1 MATSPKRKTTFSFS
15 DFNSYD
21 STVSALS
28 TRWYNKLG
36 VIDFAPINPEFIG
49 KRPKKGD
56 QVYDYESKVSV
67 YVGITF
73 AKQLL
78 KAITQVRALL
88 ELEEDSEVTTITAR
102 AGGKSISFHL
112 PGKKT
117 LKTKG
122 KVVDTSENIIIEAVV
137 PGEDDDK
144 IKVTHIMQNTVT
156 EIVAKDGEVIELT
169 EYLDLDLLEDF
180 LLAVVQVALGGIEH
194 ATKNAGG
201 GGSSSG
207 TSSSK
212 KKSKFAAINDDD
224 DDDFEE
230 EDDEDYTP
238 NPKKKSSA
246 RKPKVSTS
254 DLEDEFD
261 ED

>member
-1 MATSPKRKTTFSFS
+1 MATSSKRKTTYSYSEFT
-15 DFNSYD
+15 SYD
-21 STVSALS
+21 STVSALT
-28 TRWYNKLG
+28 TRWYTKLG
-36 VIDFAPINPEFIG
+36 VLDFAPINPEFIG

-56 QVYDYESKVSV
+56 HVYDYESKVSV
-67 YVGITF
+67 YLGVTF

-78 KAITQVRALL
+78 KAITQVRAAL
-88 ELEEDSEVTTITAR
+88 ESEESDIETITAR
-102 AGGKSISFHL
+102 AGEKSISFHL
-112 PGKKT
+112 PGMKT

-156 EIVAKDGEVIELT
+156 EIVAKDGEVVELT

-180 LLAVVQVALGGIEH
+180 LLAVVQVALSGIEH
-194 ATKNAGG
+194 ATKNAGSGSTSG
-201 GGSSSG
+201 G
-207 TSSSK
+207 SSSK

-230 EDDEDYTP
+230 EEDDEDYTP
-238 NPKKKSSA
+238 KKKSST